1 MAEAHMA
8 PHLNPGR
15 LYPGKPA
22 SAQAAASAD
31 GSGVKIMAK
40 ASVQAI
46 ALKAGAS
53 TGPPRLVIE
62 VADPEAE
69 IRRIAQAVPAARS

>member
-1 MAEAHMA
+1 MA

-15 LYPGKPA
+15 LYPGEPA
-22 SAQAAASAD
+22 SLRRRYRRMA
-31 GSGVKIMAK
+31 SGVKITAK

-46 ALKAGAS
+46 VLKADAS

>member
-1 MAEAHMA
+1 MA
-8 PHLNPGR
+8 
-15 LYPGKPA
+15 
-22 SAQAAASAD
+22 
-31 GSGVKIMAK
+31 SGVKITAK

-46 ALKAGAS
+46 VLKAGAS
-53 TGPPRLVIE
+53 TGPSRLVIE